1 MAKFEYLV
9 HLDLVQNELQNAI
22 IQNLGTAPGS
32 PLDGQIYYDTT
43 VSNHRF
49 RGYIDGSWEDFLT
62 TTSTYIA
69 SITITEGTGVS
80 ITSGGTATDPT
91 YTINLDYIGVDN
103 FIDSA
108 TDLEGSAIATTD
120 TIAYHDATD
129 DTVKKGLIS
138 DLPFD
143 PAGTDNSTAV
153 TLAATVT
160 DVLTL
165 STQEIGAVDAGADS
179 IAGWDDIAGDF
190 TYLTPT
196 QVRTIINV
204 ADGANNY
211 THPNHSGD
219 VSSVNDGATTAQP
232 AIITGKAAITVYTN
246 LTGTDEFLIHEDGV
260 GLKRLD
266 LDVLEAYM
274 QNNLIFGGT
283 YDFDAGANQGANQTV
298 NASDLLDITASAATT
313 AGSTPIETEVSKAS
327 TTVTVAIKLDFI
339 DDDTFATA
347 TNTNIPSAESV
358 KAYVDSVA
366 QGLDAKD
373 SVRVATDAAGT
384 LASSF
389 ENGDTVDGIILATN
403 DRILI
408 KNQAAPAENGI
419 YTVNAS
425 GAPTRSTDAD
435 SWDELISAFV
445 FVEEGTANADTGW
458 VCTVDAG
465 GTLGSTAVTFAQ
477 FSGAGS
483 YTAGNGI
490 DLGGTVF
497 SLTVPTTNLSGTSTN
512 AVSGTGHTH
521 AIDTGIADNDIVAI
535 DSASVNSGEYARFTA
550 NGLEGRTVAE
560 VQSELGVTQKFAVDL
575 HSTEGSV
582 SRANAG
588 GVTTFTVTHNLGTT
602 DITYSV
608 KRISDSK
615 IVGAEMDTASTNTVD
630 VAFNDA
636 GNTNDDLYRVT
647 IIG

>member
-9 HLDLVQNELQNAI
+9 HLDLVQNELQNAV

-49 RGYIDGSWEDFLT
+49 RGYIDGAWADFLT
-62 TTSTYIA
+62 SADTFVSSVTVNS
-69 SITITEGTGVS
+69 GTGTDVVS
-80 ITSGGTATDPT
+80 SGTASDPV
-91 YTINLDYIGVDN
+91 YTVNLDYVGTDN

-108 TDLEGSAIATTD
+108 TNLEGTPITTGD
-120 TIAYHDATD
+120 TIIYHDATD
-129 DTVKKGLIS
+129 DTVKKGFIS

-143 PAGTDNSTAV
+143 PAGTDNSTDV

-165 STQEIGAVDAGADS
+165 TTQEIGAVDAGLDA
-179 IAGWDDIAGDF
+179 IAGWDDTAGDF
-190 TYLTPT
+190 TYLTAT

-204 ADGANNY
+204 EDGANNY
-211 THPNHSGD
+211 THPNHTGQVTSTGDGATVVTVNAITDQVALTSGLISTD
-219 VSSVNDGATTAQP
+219 ELLVNDG
-232 AIITGKAAITVYTN
+232 
-246 LTGTDEFLIHEDGV
+246 GV
-260 GLKRLD
+260 LKRMD
-266 LDVLEAYM
+266 ISVIEAYM
-274 QNNLIFGGT
+274 QANLSFGGT

-298 NASDLLDITASAATT
+298 DSQDILDITASAATT
-313 AGSTPIETEVSKAS
+313 SGATPIETEVSKVS

-373 SVRVATDAAGT
+373 SVRVATTAAGT

-389 ENGDTVDGIILATN
+389 ENGDTIDGVTLATN

-408 KNQAAPAENGI
+408 KNQSAAAENGI
-419 YTVNAS
+419 YIVQAT
-425 GAPTRSTDAD
+425 GAPVRADDAD
-435 SWDELISAFV
+435 TWDELVSAFV
-445 FVEEGTANADTGW
+445 FVEEGTTQADTGW
-458 VCTVDAG
+458 VCTADSG
-465 GTLGSTAVTFAQ
+465 GTLGTTANNWTQ

-483 YTAGNGI
+483 YTAGDGI
-490 DLGGTVF
+490 DLTGTVF
-497 SLTVPTTNLSGTSTN
+497 SLTTPTTNLSGTSTN
-512 AVSGTGHTH
+512 AVTGTGHTH

-535 DSASVNSGEYARFTA
+535 DSTTVASGEYARFTA

-560 VQSELGVTQKFAVDL
+560 MQADLAIPGKFSVNLD
-575 HSTEGSV
+575 STEGSV

-608 KRISDSK
+608 KRIADNK
-615 IVGAEMDTASTNTVD
+615 TVGVEMDTASTNTVD

-636 GNTNDDLYRVT
+636 GNTNDNLYRVT